1 MSEQIDAI
9 LLASFGG
16 PEGQDDVIPFL
27 ENVTRGRGVPRERL
41 ESVAGHYRQL
51 GGVSPINEQNRA
63 LIAAIEAELAN
74 RGIDLPVYWGN
85 RNWAPY
91 FADAVQQMHDDGHR
105 RVLAVTTSA
114 YSSYSGCRQY
124 REDIAGALVET
135 ELTGTLTI
143 EKVRAYFDSPGFL
156 EPFADGIVAALA
168 DLGDVAPV
176 EVLFT
181 THSIPITMNDSSGP
195 KGGAYVAQHEAA
207 AELVAQLVRDAG
219 TAMPPW
225 SVVFQSRSGPPQVP
239 WLEPD
244 INDAIR
250 AASERGVRAVVVV
263 PLGFVSDHV
272 EVIWDLDT
280 EAAQTCEEIGIEMR
294 RVTTPGTDPRFVSS
308 LVDLIAERLGG
319 AAAPAL
325 SNLGP
330 WRTPCAAGC
339 CPTPRRP
346 QGAGPSDLQSEK
358 PHVAGADS
366 PF

>member
-1 MSEQIDAI
+1 MTEEIDAL

-51 GGVSPINEQNRA
+51 GGVSPINAQNRA
-63 LIAAIEAELAN
+63 LIAALEAELTN

-85 RNWAPY
+85 RNWVPY
-91 FADAVQQMHDDGHR
+91 FADTVRQIHDDGHR

-135 ELTGTLTI
+135 GLAGELAV

-168 DLGDVAPV
+168 ELDDAPGVGGQV

-181 THSIPITMNDSSGP
+181 THSIPITMNDTSGP
-195 KGGAYVAQHEAA
+195 EGGAYVAQHEAA
-207 AELVAQLVRDAG
+207 AEIVAQLVRDAG
-219 TAMPPW
+219 SSMPPW

-250 AASERGVRAVVVV
+250 EASERGVQAVIVV

-280 EAAQTCEEIGIEMR
+280 EAAQTCAEVGVTMR
-294 RVTTPGTDPRFVSS
+294 RVATPGTDPRFVRT
-308 LVDLIAERLGG
+308 LVDLITERLEG
-319 AAAPAL
+319 APPAL
-325 SNLGP
+325 
-330 WRTPCAAGC
+330 CAVDC
-339 CPTPRRP
+339 CPNPRV
-346 QGAGPSDLQSEK
+346 EK
-358 PHVAGADS
+358 PTIATA
-366 PF
+366 

>member
-1 MSEQIDAI
+1 MSETIDAL

-16 PEGQDDVIPFL
+16 PEGPDDVMPFL

-41 ESVAGHYRQL
+41 EAVAVHYYEL

-63 LIAAIEAELAN
+63 LIAALEAELAA
-74 RGIDLPVYWGN
+74 RGIDLPLYWGN
-85 RNWAPY
+85 RNWDPY
-91 FADAVQQMHDDGHR
+91 FSDTVRRIRDDGHR

-124 REDIAGALVET
+124 REDLAGALVET
-135 ELTGTLTI
+135 ELAGELAV

-156 EPFADGIVAALA
+156 EPFVDGIAEALA
-168 DLGDVAPV
+168 DLGDAAPV

-181 THSIPITMNDSSGP
+181 THSIPTAMNDSSGP
-195 KGGAYVAQHEAA
+195 DGGAYVAQHEAA
-207 AELVAQLVRDAG
+207 AEIVAQLVRDAG
-219 TAMPPW
+219 ATMPPW

-244 INDAIR
+244 VNDAIR
-250 AASERGVRAVVVV
+250 AAAERGVQAVVIV

-280 EAAQTCEEIGIEMR
+280 EAAQTCEELGLAMR
-294 RVTTPGTDPRFVSS
+294 RVATPGTDPRFVSA
-308 LVDLIAERLGG
+308 LVDLIVERLDGT
-319 AAAPAL
+319 AAPAL
-325 SNLGP
+325 SPLGP
-330 WRTPCAAGC
+330 WRTPCAVGC
-339 CPTPRRP
+339 CPNLRT
-346 QGAGPSDLQSEK
+346 EK

>member
-1 MSEQIDAI
+1 MSQQIDAI

-16 PEGQDDVIPFL
+16 PEGQEDVIPFL

-63 LIAAIEAELAN
+63 LISAIEEELAN

-91 FADAVQQMHDDGHR
+91 FAQTVRQIHDDGHR

-124 REDIAGALVET
+124 REDLGGALVDT
-135 ELTGTLTI
+135 ELAGDLVI

-168 DLGDVAPV
+168 ELGDTAPV

-181 THSIPITMNDSSGP
+181 THSIPTAMNDSSGP
-195 KGGAYVAQHEAA
+195 QGGAYVAQHEAA
-207 AELVAQLVRDAG
+207 AEIVAQLVRDAG
-219 TAMPPW
+219 SGMPPW

-250 AASERGVRAVVVV
+250 EASERGVRAVVVV

-280 EAAQTCEEIGIEMR
+280 EAAQTCAELSVEMR
-294 RVTTPGTDPRFVSS
+294 RVATPGTDPRFVSA
-308 LVDLIAERLGG
+308 LVDLIAERLDGT
-319 AAAPAL
+319 AAPAL
-325 SNLGP
+325 SPLGP

-339 CPTPRRP
+339 CPNLR
-346 QGAGPSDLQSEK
+346 AEK
-358 PHVAGADS
+358 PAVAGADS